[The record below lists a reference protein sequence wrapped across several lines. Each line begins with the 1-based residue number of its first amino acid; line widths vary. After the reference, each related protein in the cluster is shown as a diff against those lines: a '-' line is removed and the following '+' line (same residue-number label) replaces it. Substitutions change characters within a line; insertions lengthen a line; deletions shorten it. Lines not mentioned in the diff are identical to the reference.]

1 MKVIGYTRVST
12 NNQDLKRQKDLIK
25 DYCKQKGYMLSQILE
40 DNGIS
45 GAVDD
50 REGYKALLSITK
62 DDADLVIVSEL
73 SRISRSEDVQTTL
86 YNIHSLL
93 AKGIKLIM
101 LDEPEHIYEG
111 KLNLTQFILLAVK
124 AYGAA
129 EERLKTRTRM
139 NTGKETRL
147 ITNPMADLDAHK
159 PYGFVSAINPKYGLS
174 GEPKRIW
181 VIDEEKMAQVKEIFE
196 LVASGTSL
204 SKTAEYMNIRY
215 HDRDFLKQSIFAIIH
230 RTEYKGIRK
239 RAGKLY
245 KLPVCPIPVEIWEA
259 ANKGLEDRT
268 AIKDNHRVYFNHLK
282 GIGKCVCGRNLGVQ
296 LESTKLS
303 YSCTDRMI
311 NRGAKVKCHVPTTNY
326 NLVNLV
332 VWNISRQMVLD
343 KNYEAK
349 SNEAILKLE
358 ADNQRLEESK
368 VEYHNSISEF
378 DEEIN
383 TTAVKFA
390 SSTDLNPA
398 ILNALNAR
406 VNKLDAQKKELENR
420 VIDIDK
426 EIALNNRRIQE
437 ERKIQ
442 TQKELSDVSLE
453 SKSKFFH
460 QILDSVYTYSARAKS
475 GVIVVNFKNGL
486 QVIALWKNHFKTSVW
501 YLPVGFQF
509 DIEKRMVYVKT
520 MPKTEGFDFTIS
532 EPETKYYE
540 YRDLFKHFDLTK
552 YQVEIPKEE
561 LEQKF

>member
-111 KLNLTQFILLAVK
+111 KLDLTQFILLAVK

-196 LVASGTSL
+196 LVASGMSL

-215 HDRDFLKQSIFAIIH
+215 HDRDFLKQSIFALIH

-268 AIKDNHRVYFNHLK
+268 AIKDNHRVYFNPLK

-311 NRGAKVKCHVPTTNY
+311 NRGTKVKCHVPTTNY

-332 VWNISRQMVLD
+332 IWNISRQMVLD

-532 EPETKYYE
+532 ELETKYYE